1 MSFQGWIAHSFL
13 ELSTVLLSG
22 CSTVYLSSNLLK
34 DILVASIFWQL
45 GIKFLKT
52 PMCRFLWEHKFS
64 NLLGKYQGI
73 QLLDCIIRV
82 RYKLRCTFLHV
93 ITQLFH
99 SIHSSLNHLS
109 IFLKTNESYL
119 FVWSIFVLLLLGSW
133 LIRVFYALA
142 QCDINPPNVLGLF
155 WSYFAYS
162 SFFTFHINLA
172 LALQFLQ

>member
-73 QLLDCIIRV
+73 QLLDRIIRV

-93 ITQLFH
+93 ITQLFQMYPFFIESPQH
-99 SIHSSLNHLS
+99 FLENQWIIFICVEYICASSPGILINSSILCPSTVWYKSS
-109 IFLKTNESYL
+109 
-119 FVWSIFVLLLLGSW
+119 
-133 LIRVFYALA
+133 
-142 QCDINPPNVLGLF
+142 NVLGLF